1 VGPPGHLTIA
11 CTAAVVSKLCL
22 PACSAVHRGC
32 RRYGFDPD
40 ELDEEQRERE
50 IRKRL
55 NLAFKEF
62 CQKVEKVAQH
72 YDFPLN
78 VDVPFRKSGF
88 EGNANKEMVLIQPT
102 THCLISVTEIPF
114 FVVTIAD
121 IDHVHFERVTY
132 ATKNF
137 DLTLIFKDFTLPPK
151 TITAIDVKS
160 KDNIQDWLNLV
171 EITYTEGPRSLAWN
185 AVMETVRD
193 AVEQGTFYL
202 TEDVDG
208 EKKPAGWNVLSIEES
223 DDEEE
228 GEDEDSAYSEDEVRA
243 WVEGGG
249 YLFQRSHAPRF
260 ALFFLPLQFPSVGR
274 RTARRKRARRKAT
287 TTTRTSRRRTT
298 TTSTTRTRR
307 TRWRRRARTGTS
319 WNAMPWRRTRR
330 NGRTRK
336 RSRAVGRTK
345 RHAVEGRVHLAV

>member
-1 VGPPGHLTIA
+1 MPHFL
-11 CTAAVVSKLCL
+11 VS
-22 PACSAVHRGC
+22 
-32 RRYGFDPD
+32 RYGFDPD

-114 FVVTIAD
+114 FVLTIAD

-160 KDNIQDWLNLV
+160 KDTIQDWLNLV
-171 EITYTEGPRSLAWN
+171 EITYTEGPRSLAWG

-208 EKKPAGWNVLSIEES
+208 EKKPAGWSVLSIEES

-243 WVEGGG
+243 
-249 YLFQRSHAPRF
+249 P
-260 ALFFLPLQFPSVGR
+260 GR
-274 RTARRKRARRKAT
+274 RGGSTRATVSLTAFVRALTRHSCRMTARKKRARRRAT
-287 TTTRTSRRRTT
+287 TTTRTLMTRTRTT
-298 TTSTTRTRR
+298 ITTRTRR
-307 TRWRRRARTGTS
+307 MRWRKRARTGTNWS
-319 WNAMPWRRTRR
+319 ATHWRQTRR
-330 NGRTRK
+330 NGRMRR
-336 RSRAVGRTK
+336 RSRAVGRT
-345 RHAVEGRVHLAV
+345 RRPAVEGGLLS